1 MSSFTVDR
9 VLNAPRE
16 TVYRAWTEPE
26 HLTWFFNPGH
36 PTDVPTTVDLR
47 VGGQWRQ
54 GQHAEYDCFA
64 QHAGARDPGSML
76 RCQFLRGNHI
86 KIELFG

>member
-54 GQHAEYDCFA
+54 HMVVDAETDYIT
-64 QHAGARDPGSML
+64 GGIYLELVPPKGS
-76 RCQFLRGNHI
+76 
-86 KIELFG
+86 